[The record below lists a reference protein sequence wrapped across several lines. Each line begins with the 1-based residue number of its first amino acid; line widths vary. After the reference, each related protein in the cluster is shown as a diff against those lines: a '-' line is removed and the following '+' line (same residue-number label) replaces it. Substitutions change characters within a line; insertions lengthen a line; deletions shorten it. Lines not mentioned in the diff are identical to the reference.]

1 MKISPRKFQK
11 PVRPDDFSGVY
22 GKGKKSSARPF
33 VSGGDPT
40 NVSEQGARR
49 IGKALMALTLVN
61 WILVG
66 LMFRDLG
73 FMNYIPMVTILLLV
87 GLFVGEMLMLRE
99 FPQRKGILF
108 FIAAPM
114 LAMIVVGNLVG

>member
-1 MKISPRKFQK
+1 
-11 PVRPDDFSGVY
+11 
-22 GKGKKSSARPF
+22 
-33 VSGGDPT
+33 
-40 NVSEQGARR
+40 
-49 IGKALMALTLVN
+49 MALTLVN